1 MRKALPL
8 LVGRLLVGPLLA
20 GLLLAGCTAAGPTVT
35 TAAPTASPTIADT
48 ALRPVYTPPLTQDS
62 AKAETERLAD
72 AIDALILPTSIQYV
86 SNASQLIPAS
96 GKTPASWGV
105 LREINLVP
113 STDPSQVA
121 QSLVAVL
128 EHSGWVLLHNTTD
141 TGTEV
146 IALASGT
153 KTKAAWYALISGDA
167 SKVGQSVVTVQLESP
182 AITG

>member
-1 MRKALPL
+1 VRRVLPL
-8 LVGRLLVGPLLA
+8 ALIVALA
-20 GLLLAGCTAAGPTVT
+20 LTGCTATKAAPTAT
-35 TAAPTASPTIADT
+35 PTASPTVADT
-48 ALRPVYTPPLTQDS
+48 ALRPVYTPPLTQAT

-72 AIDALILPTSIQYV
+72 AIDDLVLPTSILYV

-105 LREINLVP
+105 LREVTLDP

-121 QSLVAVL
+121 QSVVAVL

-153 KTKAAWYALISGDA
+153 ATKTAWYVLVSGDA
-167 SKVGQSVVTVQLESP
+167 SKAGQSVVSVQLGSP
-182 AITG
+182 DIPS